1 MYGISYKVS
10 AQALAAAGASAE
22 ELEARVEAVLAP
34 LGYSRVRDG
43 VLLCTEPSSANKLL
57 VVHDTIVALGG
68 DALFAKAAEVIEA
81 FELASCGDITGAVRE
96 EGVKLI
102 PTQETLLAFD
112 EGDAILASGEP
123 GGYKTA
129 EEMLTAILAEG

>member
-1 MYGISYKVS
+1 MYGISYTAN
-10 AQALAAAGASAE
+10 AQVLAAAGASAE

-57 VVHDTIVALGG
+57 VVHDTIVALGR
-68 DALFAKAAEVIEA
+68 DALFAKAAEGVEA
-81 FELASCGDITGAVRE
+81 FELAACGDITGAVRE
-96 EGVKLI
+96 ESVKLI
-102 PTQETLLAFD
+102 PTQETLLAFE

-123 GGYKTA
+123 GRFKTA
-129 EEMLTAILAEG
+129 EEMLAAVFADD